1 MKMDLALSPDTGD
14 LLIENFDAQL
24 VRDLDSVEQALR
36 VRLQFFLGEW
46 FLDTTAGIPF
56 YEDILI
62 KNPNIPNI
70 ESILKAEI
78 LETEDVI
85 ELLSFDTTF
94 ENRILAVS
102 FKVRTEYGDTDIT
115 TSLFPGS

>member
-1 MKMDLALSPDTGD
+1 MKMDLALDPDTGD
-14 LLIENFDAQL
+14 LLIEDFDAQL
-24 VRDLDSVEQALR
+24 VRDLDSVEQDLR

-46 FLDTTAGIPF
+46 FLDTTVGIPF
-56 YEDILI
+56 YEDILV

-70 ESILKAEI
+70 ESILKAKI

-85 ELLSFDTTF
+85 ELLSFDTAF
-94 ENRILAVS
+94 ENRILTVS
-102 FKVRTEYGDTDIT
+102 FEVRTEYGDTAIT